1 MQTQTDNIILFDDN
15 YYSDLFPFTFTRP
28 SCEIRIGILTIKEKW
43 EAIMDTLCSHFTRD
57 YLSKKY
63 PLHQEDDNILI
74 NGRILPDDHLL
85 HSINML
91 QNHEALVWEDTLI
104 AVKLNKEAVN
114 SFDPGNVSQYKVQ
127 QNGKE
132 PLSIR
137 YPWHI
142 FSYNGVA
149 IARDFERL
157 TQGRTSANIS
167 NTNQLFGSHECFA
180 EEGSK
185 LEYVTI
191 NTENGPVYIGSNA
204 EIMEGT
210 VIRGPFAIC
219 NHAVVKLAAK
229 IYGPT
234 TLGPYVK
241 AGGELNNVVFFG
253 YSNKAHDGFIGNA
266 VIGEWCN
273 IGADSN
279 CSNLK
284 NNYKE
289 VKVWNY
295 TTQRFVNTG
304 LQFCGLLMG
313 DHSKCGINTM
323 FNTGTV
329 VGVSANIFG
338 DGFPR
343 TFIPSFSWGG
353 ANGFKT
359 YQLNKAL
366 EVAELVMNR
375 RGQQL
380 NDAERQIFQAI
391 FEESQ
396 QYRKD

>member
-1 MQTQTDNIILFDDN
+1 MPTHTTNIILFDDK
-15 YYSDLFPFTFTRP
+15 YYSDLLPFTFTRP
-28 SCEIRIGILTIKEKW
+28 ACEIRIGILTIREKW
-43 EAIMDTLCSHFTRD
+43 EAIMNTLCSHLTRD
-57 YLSKKY
+57 HLTKKF
-63 PLHQEDDNILI
+63 PLHLEEENLLI
-74 NGRILPDDHLL
+74 NGRVLPDEHLL
-85 HSINML
+85 HSINEL
-91 QNHEALVWEDTLI
+91 QHHEALVWDGTLV
-104 AVKLNKEAVN
+104 AVKLKKEAVN
-114 SFDPGNVSQYKVQ
+114 SFDPDNYSLYNVK
-127 QNGKE
+127 QNNKD

-137 YPWHI
+137 YPWNI

-149 IARDFERL
+149 LSRDFEHL

-167 NTNQLFGSHECFA
+167 NTNQIFGSHECFA
-180 EEGSK
+180 EEGAR

-191 NTENGPVYIGSNA
+191 NTENGPVYIGNNA
-204 EIMEGT
+204 EIMEGA
-210 VIRGPFAIC
+210 VIRGPFALC
-219 NHAVVKLAAK
+219 SHAVVKLAAK

-253 YSNKAHDGFIGNA
+253 FSNKVHDGFVGNA

-279 CSNLK
+279 SSNLK

-295 TTQRFVNTG
+295 TTQRFINTG

-366 EVAELVMNR
+366 EVAEQVMNR

-380 NDAERQIFQAI
+380 NDAEKQIFQAV
-391 FEESQ
+391 FEESKQ
-396 QYRKD
+396 FKND